1 MVTGLYS
8 ARQQQQQSGGFI
20 VFSITLATVGWLQSR
35 DYGRYKETKKSKRER
50 ERKSQKYKYSP

>member
-8 ARQQQQQSGGFI
+8 ARQQQQQQSGGFI

-50 ERKSQKYKYSP
+50 EKEPKI